1 MASPNVKVIVVGN
14 PCNTKYGRLYV
25 LPSINV
31 FCYCHVWVVA
41 CPWCSALICMKNA
54 PNIPAK
60 NFHAL
65 TRLDEN
71 RAKCQVPDVGFLL
84 FLVLFPQQTNRLSN
98 HTQSPFVASTKSRRV
113 LWQSIKHDY
122 LGEPLNNSGE
132 DMIMNDQAFADTF
145 FSLIVG
151 NLVLITMH
159 RFLIS
164 WMPKLM
170 GDQRKKS
177 LRIQSG

>member
-1 MASPNVKVIVVGN
+1 MDA
-14 PCNTKYGRLYV
+14 YMFYQV
-25 LPSINV
+25 LM
-31 FCYCHVWVVA
+31 F
-41 CPWCSALICMKNA
+41 SAIAMSELW
-54 PNIPAK
+54 
-60 NFHAL
+60 HAL
-65 TRLDEN
+65 DAVRWFAWKMLQTYLQKIFMRSRGWMKIEQSARCLMLTFY
-71 RAKCQVPDVGFLL
+71 CFLS
-84 FLVLFPQQTNRLSN
+84 FFPQQKNRLSN
-98 HTQSPFVASTKSRRV
+98 HTQSPFVVSTKSRRV

>member
-1 MASPNVKVIVVGN
+1 MD
-14 PCNTKYGRLYV
+14 LYV

-84 FLVLFPQQTNRLSN
+84 FLVLLPQQTNRLSN
-98 HTQSPFVASTKSRRV
+98 HTQSPFVVSTKSRRV

-132 DMIMNDQAFADTF
+132 DMIMNAQAFADTF
-145 FSLIVG
+145 FRWLLVTWYWSPCVG
-151 NLVLITMH
+151 SW
-159 RFLIS
+159 FLECQNWWETS
-164 WMPKLM
+164 E
-170 GDQRKKS
+170 RS
-177 LRIQSG
+177 H